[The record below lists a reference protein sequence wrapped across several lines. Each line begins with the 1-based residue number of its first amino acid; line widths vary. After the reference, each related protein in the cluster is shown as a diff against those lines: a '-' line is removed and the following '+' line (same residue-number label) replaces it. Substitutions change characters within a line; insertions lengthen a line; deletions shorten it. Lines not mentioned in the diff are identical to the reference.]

1 MRSQIKKGLVL
12 CLSMILLTKP
22 IYASNSD
29 IADKLK
35 LYNNPSQNR
44 YIENKLR
51 PEAKKQQPRANKQTT
66 VKPSPAKKQA
76 PTPKKV
82 APQSP
87 KKSTTPVTTPA
98 PPTAQAEQP
107 QQAKPEA
114 ETTPEKEAKPP
125 VAKPEEKK
133 PDTQQFIKFRATNGK
148 LYYLVTTRN
157 PDTGEIIDSELF
169 SELSEDRLK
178 VMSGEDLD
186 QEEREREEEEKR
198 RQEEFERQRLEDE
211 KQKKE
216 ELPEKKGNGGTIFL
230 VILVLV
236 GVIVAKRFKDQKKQ
250 HEEFDDDGFDDD
262 DDDDEFYEDYD
273 VDYDENGD
281 TELFEIDQSL
291 LEEREDQDEE

>member
-1 MRSQIKKGLVL
+1 MKSHIKKGIVL
-12 CLSMILLTKP
+12 CLSMILIAQP
-22 IYASNSD
+22 IYASNSE
-29 IADKLK
+29 IANKLK

-44 YIENKLR
+44 YIEDKLK
-51 PEAKKQQPRANKQTT
+51 PESKKQDPKTSQTQAA
-66 VKPSPAKKQA
+66 KPGQKRNPIPKKAATPPTLSEKSPAQ
-76 PTPKKV
+76 V
-82 APQSP
+82 APSASSDAAIAPQQNP
-87 KKSTTPVTTPA
+87 EPEKAPEKAT
-98 PPTAQAEQP
+98 PPTM
-107 QQAKPEA
+107 AKA
-114 ETTPEKEAKPP
+114 
-125 VAKPEEKK
+125 EEKK
-133 PDTQQFIKFRATNGK
+133 PDVQQYVKFRAENGK

-186 QEEREREEEEKR
+186 QEEKEREEEEKR
-198 RQEEFERQRLEDE
+198 RQEELERQRLEDE

-262 DDDDEFYEDYD
+262 DDDEFYEDYD